1 MRNISDLEIKYMP
14 KDKLTP
20 DRGTLSVDKAK
31 KLIGYN
37 PLFRIDK
44 KGYEQ
49 YFQWYKKFWDSI
61 Q

>member
-1 MRNISDLEIKYMP
+1 MRNISALEIKYMP

-31 KLIGYN
+31 EVIGYN
-37 PLFRIDK
+37 PRFPLDE
-44 KGYEQ
+44 GYEK
-49 YFQWYKKFWDSI
+49 YIQWYKEFWDSL